1 METLEIWDFLFLFIL
16 LNPSC
21 FLSWFYSIFDHFVI
35 KCLNFAT
42 IFINAFVT
50 FLTAILTISINASVT
65 VLTTIWAFFLT
76 KTGLKKIFSAKIFLA
91 VKYYDIFGF
100 GPILLRAGGNRK
112 RKLEEFYL
120 NIFFI
125 YIKNKNFRKFI

>member
-21 FLSWFYSIFDHFVI
+21 VLSWFYSILDPFVL
-35 KCLNFAT
+35 KCFNFAT

-50 FLTAILTISINASVT
+50 VLKAILTISINASVT
-65 VLTTIWAFFLT
+65 VLMAIWAFFLT
-76 KTGLKKIFSAKIFLA
+76 KTGLKKVFSAKIFLA

-100 GPILLRAGGNRK
+100 GPIILRASPDK
-112 RKLEEFYL
+112 EFYL
-120 NIFFI
+120 NIL
-125 YIKNKNFRKFI
+125 

>member
-21 FLSWFYSIFDHFVI
+21 VLSWFYSILAHFVI

-42 IFINAFVT
+42 IFINAFVNL
-50 FLTAILTISINASVT
+50 LTAILTISINASVT
-65 VLTTIWAFFLT
+65 LLTAISAFFLT
-76 KTGLKKIFSAKIFLA
+76 KTGLNRIFSAKIFLA

-100 GPILLRAGGNRK
+100 GPIILRAGK
-112 RKLEEFYL
+112 RKLDYAKLETDGRAKIAKEFYL
-120 NIFFI
+120 NIF
-125 YIKNKNFRKFI
+125 